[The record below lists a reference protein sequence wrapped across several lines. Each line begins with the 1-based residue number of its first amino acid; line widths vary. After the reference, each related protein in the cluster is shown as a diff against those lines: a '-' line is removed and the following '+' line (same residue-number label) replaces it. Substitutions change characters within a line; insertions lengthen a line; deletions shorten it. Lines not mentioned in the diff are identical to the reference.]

1 MKRLP
6 TLRVVAVNILYGCNL
21 GYIARVMKNFN
32 IQDLHLVNV
41 KPAVI
46 NDSLKYCAHGC
57 EIILKAKKTEN
68 ILKAIDKAELV
79 IGTTAIKAKSKDN
92 LLRRT
97 ISPIDFAELYYKR
110 EGIVAL
116 LLGRESTG
124 LTNEELQYCDS
135 LVNISANPIYP
146 TLNVSHTAA
155 ILFYQIYSMNYIKK
169 IKIASRKEYDII
181 CDVYSQLC
189 KATKI
194 PDHRKKIAEQALRNI
209 VARSSP
215 TPREITVLISPL
227 RRALHLLDD

>member
-1 MKRLP
+1 ML

-32 IQDLHLVNV
+32 IHDLHLVNV
-41 KPAVI
+41 KPAI
-46 NDSLKYCAHGC
+46 ITDALKYCAHGC

-68 ILKAIDKAELV
+68 LQKAIDKAELV
-79 IGTTAIKAKSKDN
+79 VGTTAITAKSKNN

-97 ISPIDFAELYYKR
+97 ISPLEFTELYYNRK
-110 EGIVAL
+110 GTVAL

-124 LTNEELQYCDS
+124 LTNEELKYCDS

-155 ILFYQIYSMNYIKK
+155 ILFYQIYSGKYIKK
-169 IKIASRKEYDII
+169 IKTASRNDRDII
-181 CDVYSQLC
+181 CKVYSQLC
-189 KATKI
+189 RVTKI
-194 PDHRKKIAEQALRNI
+194 PDHRKKIAEQALRNLL
-209 VARSSP
+209 ARSSP
-215 TPREITVLISPL
+215 TSREITVLISPL

>member
-1 MKRLP
+1 
-6 TLRVVAVNILYGCNL
+6 
-21 GYIARVMKNFN
+21 MKNFD

-41 KPAVI
+41 KSTVI
-46 NDSLKYCAHGC
+46 NDSLKYCAHAC

-97 ISPIDFAELYYKR
+97 ISPLDFAELYYKR
-110 EGIVAL
+110 EGIIAL

-124 LTNEELQYCDS
+124 LTNEELQCCDS

-155 ILFYQIYSMNYIKK
+155 ILFYQIYSKKYIKK
-169 IKIASRKEYDII
+169 IKIASRKDYDTI
-181 CDVYSQLC
+181 CEVYSQLC
-189 KATKI
+189 KVTKI

-209 VARSSP
+209 LARSSP